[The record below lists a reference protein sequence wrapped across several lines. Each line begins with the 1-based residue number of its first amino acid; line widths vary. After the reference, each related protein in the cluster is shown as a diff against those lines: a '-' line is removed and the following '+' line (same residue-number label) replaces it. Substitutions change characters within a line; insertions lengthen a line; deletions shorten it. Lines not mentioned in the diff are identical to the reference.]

1 MKKHLQLVI
10 SLGRDCDTTAGI
22 AGSIAE
28 AFYLVIPRKR
38 YNWAIKILLTENAGH
53 FTRILK

>member
-38 YNWAIKILLTENAGH
+38 ITHLVN
-53 FTRILK
+53 